1 MVSPWAGGSH
11 HQLCAPSSFKSI
23 AALHV
28 DIDGFEPNL
37 FLARMCAFWYFWTAR
52 CGPMVD
58 LLYLKTGGVPVC
70 VTRLLEFYFKGICY
84 FVSKAEEND

>member
-1 MVSPWAGGSH
+1 
-11 HQLCAPSSFKSI
+11 
-23 AALHV
+23 
-28 DIDGFEPNL
+28 
-37 FLARMCAFWYFWTAR
+37 
-52 CGPMVD
+52 MVD